1 MTPRVAAA
9 ALAALLL
16 AGCPLPQPL
25 PDYPKGTVTPPRILA
40 DEVTVNGD
48 YAAGEPIVKVPV
60 GCTGTAPS
68 YILTARLFDSNNLE
82 QVEARWFVDY
92 QATTQRAPFTST
104 VPASADATVLLRD
117 VQPFTFEAYNQG
129 STPVAGEMHVVEL
142 VVSNNFASPPE
153 TAPLPYRSPAQGF
166 ETAVYRWVFLYV
178 DQSAAGAPACP

>member
-1 MTPRVAAA
+1 MTRRVAAA

-68 YILTARLFDSNNLE
+68 YVLAARLFDSNNLE

-92 QATTQRAPFTST
+92 QATTQRAPFVSYP
-104 VPASADATVLLRD
+104 PASADQSVFTRD
-117 VQPFTFEAYNQG
+117 VTPFTFMAYDQG
-129 STPVAGEMHVVEL
+129 TTPAAGEVHVVEL
-142 VVSNNFASPPE
+142 VVSNGFA
-153 TAPLPYRSPAQGF
+153 TDGGALPYRSPAQGF